1 MQIVRTG
8 YCYFRTVNSQSL
20 IMKINMN
27 RPQNMKFTKY
37 IDQNLFQPCIL
48 VIFLTTFLPINIE
61 ATVPAIIII
70 ICKSLT
76 ISVEAC

>member
-1 MQIVRTG
+1 MRLARIG
-8 YCYFRTVNSQSL
+8 YCYFHTVNSQSL

-27 RPQNMKFTKY
+27 RPQKTKFTKY
-37 IDQNLFQPCIL
+37 IDQNLFQPCVL

-61 ATVPAIIII
+61 ATVPVIIII
-70 ICKSLT
+70 IWRSLT